1 MPTHVHK
8 HISGMP
14 ENRKCTDLL
23 FRSNCSASNMSST
36 ITHASSYLCS
46 RQRYKEKLWSK
57 PVFSEQADLVER
69 KSDCRKG
76 WLELGAQA
84 CFLFS
89 RWRMSSYSQICTGQS
104 GSENQVHLKGLLQ
117 NFLLGSCL
125 LGFCFSFCNNAR
137 IIIYAYTVVFT
148 MWVYS
153 FSWLLPKAGNISSS
167 SLI

>member
-1 MPTHVHK
+1 MHRSPVPK
-8 HISGMP
+8 QLLSI
-14 ENRKCTDLL
+14 KCVIYHNTCIL
-23 FRSNCSASNMSST
+23 T
-36 ITHASSYLCS
+36 LCS

-89 RWRMSSYSQICTGQS
+89 CWRMSSYSQICTGQS

-125 LGFCFSFCNNAR
+125 LGFRFSFCNNAR
-137 IIIYAYTVVFT
+137 IIIYVYTVVFT